1 MNRCQHMSRAV
12 CVRVCFR
19 LSVMWSSM
27 TWWSNS
33 WWRRCWQTAS
43 GSQVWMSIQEVIQ
56 QALLFIYVIVER
68 IWCCDWRWRWY
79 ERSRL
84 CLLLDILLC
93 CDKRIY
99 NSIISTYKDSFL
111 MSLFCSVFVTYCL
124 CISLDLEI
132 ISWGHI
138 YLRSYLGAFTLQTK
152 VLFFLE
158 EVSSLGLMQTVPF
171 HAIMCSCHCF
181 ETIGWLQPSLGG
193 LCRKCIALIKD
204 CLRNGEIWSEICYW
218 YIL

>member
-138 YLRSYLGAFTLQTK
+138 LVLLLLKQKSYSFLKKWAAWVSCKLSPFLQLC
-152 VLFFLE
+152 VL
-158 EVSSLGLMQTVPF
+158 V
-171 HAIMCSCHCF
+171 
-181 ETIGWLQPSLGG
+181 
-193 LCRKCIALIKD
+193 IALKPLD
-204 CLRNGEIWSEICYW
+204 DFNLLLVGYVVNV
-218 YIL
+218 